1 LNSFRLGLFE
11 NPYVD
16 PDEATRVVGNPEFMQ
31 EGYEAQLRSIVM
43 LKNNDG
49 CLPMAPKSR
58 VYFPKRHYPAMTGFW
73 GEKYEERTDYPI
85 RRELVGRYFTVV
97 DNPTEADFALVDID
111 EPMGGF
117 GYSRAD
123 LEAGGNGYVPIS
135 LQYRPYTAS
144 SARQPSI
151 AGGDPKEG
159 FTDRSYL
166 GKTVTTHNESDLDL
180 VLETKHLM
188 GGKPVV
194 VIINA
199 SRPLVLAEVE
209 PSADAILLCF
219 GIQNRAK
226 LDIISGMF
234 EPQGLL
240 PFQMPA
246 DMETVENQCE
256 DVPHDMRPY
265 RDSNSHLYDFA
276 FGLNWEGIIS
286 DWRTER
292 YHKGL

>member
-1 LNSFRLGLFE
+1 
-11 NPYVD
+11 
-16 PDEATRVVGNPEFMQ
+16 MQ
-31 EGYEAQLRSIVM
+31 AGYEAQLHSIVM

-49 CLPMAPKSR
+49 CLPRAPKSR
-58 VYFPKRHYPAMTGFW
+58 IYLPKRHYPAMTGFW
-73 GEKYEERTDYPI
+73 GEKYEEHTDYPI
-85 RRELVGRYFTVV
+85 RRDLVERYFTVV
-97 DNPTEADFALVDID
+97 DDPAEADFALVDID

-151 AGGDPKEG
+151 AGGDPKEP
-159 FTDRSYL
+159 FTDRSYR
-166 GKTVTTHNESDLDL
+166 GKTVATHNEADLDL
-180 VLETKHLM
+180 VLETRRLM
-188 GGKPVV
+188 GDKPVV
-194 VIINA
+194 VTINA
-199 SRPLVLAEVE
+199 SRPLVLAELE
-209 PSADAILLCF
+209 PTADAILLCF

-246 DMETVENQCE
+246 DMETVERQNE
-256 DVPHDMRPY
+256 DVPQDMTPY
-265 RDSNSHLYDFA
+265 RDRNGHRYDFA
-276 FGLNWEGIIS
+276 FGMNWNGIIS
-286 DWRTER
+286 DHRTAR
-292 YHKGL
+292 YKRTKGQD